1 MNIVSDAT
9 SLAALDSNQHVI
21 AGAYQPNGVGTWR
34 LYLTDKLVTEYH
46 RCHPVV
52 CNKADALQWVTII
65 ARLYEAAH
73 PPTRHLNGADYSGI
87 AAHLEDQP

>member
-1 MNIVSDAT
+1 MNIVSDAASIT
-9 SLAALDSNQHVI
+9 AYDPNGEVF
-21 AGAYQPNGVGTWR
+21 AGAFQPEGVETWR
-34 LYLTDKLVTEYH
+34 LYLTRILLTEHH

-52 CNKADALQWVTII
+52 CNRADALQWVTVI
-65 ARLYEAAH
+65 ASLYEAAN